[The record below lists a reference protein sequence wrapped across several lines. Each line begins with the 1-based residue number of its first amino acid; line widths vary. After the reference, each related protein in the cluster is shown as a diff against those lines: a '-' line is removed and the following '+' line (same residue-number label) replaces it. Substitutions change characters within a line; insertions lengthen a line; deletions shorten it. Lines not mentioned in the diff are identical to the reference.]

1 LKWIFCIL
9 LVVFELDR
17 LIFILVNSVILLYE
31 LLLITIIWL
40 RLILFDINE
49 LKFVF
54 YRADIL
60 FINIYWTFL
69 HFNWTFIFI
78 SYIICQLIQINVTF
92 LFLKIINWL
101 THIGIELFYRTLIYY
116 RFLLGLLIG
125 IFVTYRWK
133 TICFLWR

>member
-1 LKWIFCIL
+1 MKWIFGIL

-40 RLILFDINE
+40 RFILFDINE

-54 YRADIL
+54 YRAGMP
-60 FINIYWTFL
+60 FININWTFL

-78 SYIICQLIQINVTF
+78 SYIICQLIQIKVAF

-101 THIGIELFYRTLIYY
+101 THIGIELFYCTLIYY

-133 TICFLWR
+133 TIGFLWR